1 MTPRAPAF
9 TKAANPLARNIFVSG
24 FLMQTVL
31 VAGGA
36 GYVGSHTCLALA
48 EAGFRPVVFDDLSN
62 GHREHVLWGPLET
75 GDIRDAARLDAVFAE
90 HKPVAVL
97 HFAAR
102 IEVGE
107 SVKDPGAFFD
117 NNVGGAITLVEAA
130 RRAGVNA
137 LVFSSICATFG
148 DPVRLPMDENHPQAP
163 LNPYGRS
170 KLMVEQALA
179 DYDRYVGFRSAVMR
193 YFNAAGADPEGRIG
207 EWHEPETHAIPLA
220 LQVALGQRPHFTIF
234 GDDYDTRDGT
244 AVRDYVHVLDL
255 ADAHVL
261 ALRRLLAGGSSEA
274 YNLGTGAGTTVRE
287 LVQGVGRATGKPL
300 PFQMAARRPGD
311 APVLVG
317 DNAKAREQLGWSPS
331 RDLDAILSSAWRWHQ
346 VQAVAGR

>member
-1 MTPRAPAF
+1 
-9 TKAANPLARNIFVSG
+9 
-24 FLMQTVL
+24 MQSVL
-31 VAGGA
+31 VTGGA
-36 GYVGSHTCLALA
+36 GYVGSHCCLALA
-48 EAGFRPVVFDDLSN
+48 EAGFWPVVFDDLSN
-62 GHREHVLWGPLET
+62 GHREHVQWGPLEV
-75 GDIRDAARLDAVFAE
+75 GDIRDAARLDAVFAAYA
-90 HKPVAVL
+90 PVAVL

-117 NNVGGAITLVEAA
+117 VNVGGAITLVEAA
-130 RRAGVNA
+130 RRAGVNVM
-137 LVFSSICATFG
+137 VFSSTCATFG
-148 DPVRLPMDENHPQAP
+148 DPVRLPMDESHPQAP

-220 LQVALGQRPHFTIF
+220 IQVALGQRSHFTIF

-255 ADAHVL
+255 ADAHVA
-261 ALRRLLAGGSSEA
+261 ALKRLLVGGSSEA
-274 YNLGTGAGTTVRE
+274 FNLGTGAGTTVRE
-287 LVQGVGRATGKPL
+287 LVDGVGRAIGKPL
-300 PFQMAARRPGD
+300 PVQLAARRPGD
-311 APVLVG
+311 APLLVG
-317 DNAKAREQLGWSPS
+317 DNAKAREVLSWAPS
-331 RDLDAILSSAWRWHQ
+331 RDLDAILTSAWRWHNG
-346 VQAVAGR
+346 QAERSH

>member
-1 MTPRAPAF
+1 
-9 TKAANPLARNIFVSG
+9 
-24 FLMQTVL
+24 MQTVL

-36 GYVGSHTCLALA
+36 GYVGSHCCLALA
-48 EAGFRPVVFDDLSN
+48 AAGFRPVVFDDLSN
-62 GHREHVLWGPLET
+62 GHREHVQWGPLEV
-75 GDIRDAARLDAVFAE
+75 GDIRDAARLDAVFAQ

-107 SVKDPGAFFD
+107 SVKNPGAFFD
-117 NNVGGAITLVEAA
+117 NNVGGTITLIEAA
-130 RRAGVNA
+130 RRAGVEA
-137 LVFSSICATFG
+137 LVFSSTCATFG
-148 DPVRLPMDENHPQAP
+148 DPVTLPMAEDHPQAP

-220 LQVALGQRPHFTIF
+220 IQVALGQRSHFTIF

-255 ADAHVL
+255 ADAHVS
-261 ALRRLLAGGSSEA
+261 ALKRLLAGGSSES
-274 YNLGTGAGTTVRE
+274 YNLGTGTGTTVRE
-287 LVQGVGRATGKPL
+287 LVDGVGRAVGKPL
-300 PFQMAARRPGD
+300 AVQMAPRRPGD
-311 APVLVG
+311 APILVG
-317 DNAKAREQLGWSPS
+317 DNAKARAQLGWSPS
-331 RDLDAILSSAWRWHQ
+331 RDLDEILSSAFRWHCAQ
-346 VQAVAGR
+346 I

>member
-1 MTPRAPAF
+1 
-9 TKAANPLARNIFVSG
+9 
-24 FLMQTVL
+24 MQTVL

-36 GYVGSHTCLALA
+36 GYVGSHCCLALA
-48 EAGFRPVVFDDLSN
+48 EAGLRPVVFDDLSN
-62 GHREHVLWGPLET
+62 GHREHVQWGPFEA
-75 GDIRDAARLDAVFAE
+75 GDIRDGARLDAVFAA

-107 SVKDPGAFFD
+107 SVKNPGAFFD
-117 NNVGGAITLVEAA
+117 NNVGGTITLIEAA

-137 LVFSSICATFG
+137 LVFSSTCATFG
-148 DPVRLPMDENHPQAP
+148 DPVILPMPETHPQAP

-179 DYDRYVGFRSAVMR
+179 DYDRHVGFRSAVMR

-220 LQVALGQRPHFTIF
+220 IQVALGQRPHFTIF

-255 ADAHVL
+255 ADAHVS
-261 ALRRLLAGGSSEA
+261 ALRRLLAGGSSES
-274 YNLGTGAGTTVRE
+274 YNLGTGMGTTVRE
-287 LVQGVGRATGKPL
+287 LVDGVGRAAGKPL
-300 PFQMAARRPGD
+300 PVRMAARRPGD
-311 APVLVG
+311 APILVG
-317 DNAKAREQLGWSPS
+317 DNTKAREQLGWKPS

-346 VQAVAGR
+346 TQALAGR

>member
-1 MTPRAPAF
+1 
-9 TKAANPLARNIFVSG
+9 
-24 FLMQTVL
+24 MQTVL

-36 GYVGSHTCLALA
+36 GYVGSHACLALS

-62 GHREHVLWGPLET
+62 GHVEHVKWGPLEV
-75 GDIRDAARLDAVFAE
+75 GDIRDPQRLDAVFAA
-90 HKPVAVL
+90 HQPVAVL

-107 SVKDPGAFFD
+107 SVKNPGAFFD
-117 NNVGGAITLVEAA
+117 NNVGGTITLIEAA

-137 LVFSSICATFG
+137 LVFSSTCATFG
-148 DPVRLPMDENHPQAP
+148 EPVHLPMNESHPQSP

-220 LQVALGQRPHFTIF
+220 IQVALGQRSHFTIF

-255 ADAHVL
+255 AEAHVA
-261 ALRRLLAGGSSEA
+261 ALRRLLAGGGSEA
-274 YNLGTGAGTTVRE
+274 YNLGTGTGTTVKE
-287 LVQGVGRATGKPL
+287 LVDGIGRATGQTL
-300 PFQMAARRPGD
+300 PVQMAPRRPGD
-311 APVLVG
+311 APTLVG
-317 DNAKAREQLGWSPS
+317 DNAKARTQLGWKPS
-331 RDLDAILSSAWRWHQ
+331 RDLDAILSSAWRWHKS
-346 VQAVAGR
+346 QAGVA

>member
-1 MTPRAPAF
+1 
-9 TKAANPLARNIFVSG
+9 
-24 FLMQTVL
+24 MQTVL

-36 GYVGSHTCLALA
+36 GYVGSHCCLALA
-48 EAGFRPVVFDDLSN
+48 EAGFRPVVYDDLSN
-62 GHREHVLWGPLET
+62 GHREHVQWGPLEV
-75 GDIRDAARLDAVFAE
+75 GDIRDAARLDAVFTA
-90 HKPVAVL
+90 HAPAAVL

-107 SVKDPGAFFD
+107 SVKNPGVFFD
-117 NNVGGAITLVEAA
+117 NNVGGTITLIEAA

-137 LVFSSICATFG
+137 MVFSSTCATFG
-148 DPVRLPMDENHPQAP
+148 DPVHLPMAEDHPQAP

-220 LQVALGQRPHFTIF
+220 IQVALGQRSHFTIF

-244 AVRDYVHVLDL
+244 AVRDYIHVLDL
-255 ADAHVL
+255 ADAHVT
-261 ALRRLLAGGSSEA
+261 ALRRLLAGGPSES
-274 YNLGTGAGTTVRE
+274 YNLGTGTGTTVRE
-287 LVQGVGRATGKPL
+287 LVDGVGRAVGRAL
-300 PFQMAARRPGD
+300 AVQIADRRPGD
-311 APVLVG
+311 APILVG
-317 DNAKAREQLGWSPS
+317 DNSKAREQLGWRPN
-331 RDLDAILSSAWRWHQ
+331 RHLDTILSSAWCWHRA
-346 VQAVAGR
+346 QADRNH

>member
-1 MTPRAPAF
+1 
-9 TKAANPLARNIFVSG
+9 
-24 FLMQTVL
+24 MQTVL
-31 VAGGA
+31 VTGGA
-36 GYVGSHTCLALA
+36 GYVGAHCCLALA
-48 EAGFRPVVFDDLSN
+48 KEGFRPVVFDDLSN
-62 GHREHVLWGPLET
+62 GHREHVQWGPLEV
-75 GDIRDAARLDAVFAE
+75 GDIRDAARLDAVFAAYA
-90 HKPVAVL
+90 PVAVL

-107 SVKDPGAFFD
+107 SVKNPGAFFD
-117 NNVGGAITLVEAA
+117 TNVGGAITLIEAA

-137 LVFSSICATFG
+137 MVFSSTCATFG
-148 DPVRLPMDENHPQAP
+148 EPVSLPMDETHPQAP

-220 LQVALGQRPHFTIF
+220 IQVALGQRPHFTIF

-255 ADAHVL
+255 ADAHVE
-261 ALRRLLAGGSSEA
+261 ALKRLLAGGSSQSF
-274 YNLGTGAGTTVRE
+274 NLGTGTGTTVRE
-287 LVQGVGRATGKPL
+287 LVDGVGRATGKPL
-300 PFQMAARRPGD
+300 PVQMAPRRPGD
-311 APVLVG
+311 APSLVG
-317 DNAKAREQLGWSPS
+317 DNAKARQMLGWRPS
-331 RDLDAILSSAWRWHQ
+331 RDLDSILSSAWRWHRGQ
-346 VQAVAGR
+346 SRLEK

>member
-1 MTPRAPAF
+1 
-9 TKAANPLARNIFVSG
+9 
-24 FLMQTVL
+24 MQTVL
-31 VAGGA
+31 VTGGA
-36 GYVGSHTCLALA
+36 GYVGSHACLALA
-48 EAGFRPVVFDDLSN
+48 RAGFRPVVFDDLSN
-62 GHREHVLWGPLET
+62 GHREHVQWGPLEL
-75 GDIRDAARLDAVFAE
+75 GDIRDAARLDAVFAA
-90 HKPVAVL
+90 HAPVAVL

-107 SVKDPGAFFD
+107 SVKNPGTFFD
-117 NNVGGAITLVEAA
+117 VNVGGTITLIEAA

-137 LVFSSICATFG
+137 LVFSSTCATFG
-148 DPVRLPMDENHPQAP
+148 EPVRMPMDEAHPQAP

-179 DYDRYVGFRSAVMR
+179 DYDRYVGLRSTVLR

-255 ADAHVL
+255 ADAHVS
-261 ALRRLLAGGSSEA
+261 ALKRLLAGGTSMSF
-274 YNLGTGAGTTVRE
+274 NLGSGTGTSVRE
-287 LVQGVGRATGKPL
+287 LVDGVGRAVGAPL
-300 PFQMAARRPGD
+300 AVQTAPRRAGD
-311 APVLVG
+311 APMLVAESG
-317 DNAKAREQLGWSPS
+317 RARAELGWTPS
-331 RDLDAILSSAWRWHQ
+331 RDLDAIVSTAWRWHRD
-346 VQAVAGR
+346 QAALQKEKLTR

>member
-1 MTPRAPAF
+1 MRGGT
-9 TKAANPLARNIFVSG
+9 S
-24 FLMQTVL
+24 MQTVL

-62 GHREHVLWGPLET
+62 GHREHVQWGPLEV
-75 GDIRDAARLDAVFAE
+75 GDIRDAARLDTVFATYR
-90 HKPVAVL
+90 PVAVL

-107 SVKDPGAFFD
+107 SVKNPGAFFD
-117 NNVGGAITLVEAA
+117 NNVGGTITLIEAA

-137 LVFSSICATFG
+137 LVFSSTCATFG
-148 DPVRLPMDENHPQAP
+148 DPVNLPMGETHPQAP

-170 KLMVEQALA
+170 KLMVEQALV
-179 DYDRYVGFRSAVMR
+179 DYDRYVGFKSAVMR

-220 LQVALGQRPHFTIF
+220 IQVALGQRTHFTIF

-255 ADAHVL
+255 AAAHVS
-261 ALRRLLAGGSSEA
+261 ALRRLLAGGSSESF
-274 YNLGTGAGTTVRE
+274 NLGTGTGTTVRE
-287 LVQGVGRATGKPL
+287 LVDGVGRAVGKPL
-300 PFQMAARRPGD
+300 PVQMAARRLGD

-317 DNAKAREQLGWSPS
+317 DNAKARAELGWKPS
-331 RDLDAILSSAWRWHQ
+331 RDLDAILSSAWRWHKA
-346 VQAVAGR
+346 QAAASL